1 MNLCLSVSIA
11 EGVRDVTW
19 RYNNQHKQL
28 CEDRKKYLVEG
39 WLLEFLKIRF
49 VFTMRHMVWTIPD
62 HLDI

>member
-49 VFTMRHMVWTIPD
+49 VFTMRHMI
-62 HLDI
+62 